1 MARLID
7 GLQAAC
13 RRGRRRGEWRLL
25 CVVMVVLA
33 LGFVSV
39 ADAAEAAPK
48 PEAKP
53 APPTPEVTVATSG
66 KLVLDGQDADW
77 LEVPVLIDGRKAKRP
92 GRGLKRFLKVKTMKV
107 AQKGNDLWILLTV
120 NKDLAKFVAKHPYYD
135 VGHIYFDT
143 DANVETGST
152 TYEEKV
158 TQGNE
163 RRVYVSLNTLPKE
176 ERHGRVKDVTF
187 FALMSVSRYDP
198 ALTAK
203 WKQKDEELKKR
214 KKALTYGREFA
225 TPQLKSLSH
234 KNNALVALA
243 GKTIEM
249 RVPLRELSEGTPDRV
264 QITLME
270 HVGKTSAKLG
280 TVILRFK

>member
-107 AQKGNDLWILLTV
+107 AQKGNDLWSRSGFTLSSRKTV
-120 NKDLAKFVAKHPYYD
+120 LKSKTT
-135 VGHIYFDT
+135 VG
-143 DANVETGST
+143 
-152 TYEEKV
+152 
-158 TQGNE
+158 
-163 RRVYVSLNTLPKE
+163 VSLWTWRKNTP
-176 ERHGRVKDVTF
+176 
-187 FALMSVSRYDP
+187 SI
-198 ALTAK
+198 
-203 WKQKDEELKKR
+203 
-214 KKALTYGREFA
+214 
-225 TPQLKSLSH
+225 
-234 KNNALVALA
+234 LA
-243 GKTIEM
+243 GGKAT
-249 RVPLRELSEGTPDRV
+249 RLRA
-264 QITLME
+264 
-270 HVGKTSAKLG
+270 GKQSAF
-280 TVILRFK
+280 TA